1 MNNDRFVAVTYI
13 PPENS
18 PVHAIYNF
26 DIFHKLETEINHFSM
41 LGEVYLIGDL
51 NCRTGQKCD
60 YIVND
65 FILKMLRIMKLTWKS
80 LLGAFQRIMCRID
93 LVIACLTCVKPLK

>member
-1 MNNDRFVAVTYI
+1 
-13 PPENS
+13 
-18 PVHAIYNF
+18 
-26 DIFHKLETEINHFSM
+26 M

-65 FILKMLRIMKLTWKS
+65 FILEDVEDNEINLKVHIRRLSKDNVSI
-80 LLGAFQRIMCRID
+80 G